1 MKHYNPHENE
11 DRLRVTLAVV
21 ISLAVLLGYYFLV
34 DKPEQQR
41 LAAARQAQV
50 EQEMAQPRD
59 AAAPADVLRERKAV
73 VGNGARVEID
83 GARLRGTLSL
93 TGGRIDDVQLTE
105 HYKTIEKTDNVELLN
120 PVGTEGTFYVE
131 SGWTSAAQNI
141 AVPDA
146 DTQWR
151 RAAGSASV
159 LKSGGA
165 PVVMEWDNGQGLTFR
180 RAVTLDDNYLFTVT
194 QSVIN
199 NSAAPVTLNAY
210 HLVARHGKPVDY
222 SGFFVLHEG
231 PIAFLGDEGHEPSYG
246 DLEDGDKLD
255 FDKTTGWL
263 GLTDK
268 YWLAAVVPS
277 AGTTFNARF
286 VGRKGAHGFVYQ
298 GDIVAAAQTAEPG
311 RTIEETT
318 YVYAGAK
325 DKDVMQA
332 YEAEYG
338 FRQLVYG
345 IDFGMWS
352 FITKPFF
359 ILLHLL
365 NDWTGS
371 IAVAILLMTIVVR
384 ACIFPLTNKSFR
396 SMARMRIVAP
406 KLKELQEKHKDDKAA
421 LQAAIYDLYKKEDVN
436 PFSGC
441 WPILLQIP
449 IVFALYKVILISVE
463 LRHAPFWGWIDD
475 MSAPDPTSVFNLFGL
490 LPFDPPSFLMI
501 GAWPVLFCLTMVQLK
516 RISPPMADPMQEKIQ
531 AWFPYIVTLLLAH
544 FAAGLVIYWTW
555 SNVLTI
561 LQQYYILKKVG
572 NEDTSLL
579 RGHKSRR
586 KPKKA
591 KG

>member
-50 EQEMAQPRD
+50 EQGMAQPRD